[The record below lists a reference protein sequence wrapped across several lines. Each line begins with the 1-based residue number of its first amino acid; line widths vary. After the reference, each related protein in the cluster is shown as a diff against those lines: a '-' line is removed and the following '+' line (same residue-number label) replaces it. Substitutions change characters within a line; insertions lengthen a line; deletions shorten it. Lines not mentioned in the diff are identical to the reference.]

1 MALKE
6 RSGRLVASVRGWSP
20 LRIIGRYGEFPA
32 AINAIEKENLIV
44 PSGQLETLKL
54 EFYRQIAS
62 KQG

>member
-6 RSGRLVASVRGWSP
+6 RSGRLLASVRGWSP

-44 PSGQLETLKL
+44 PSGQSETLKL
-54 EFYRQIAS
+54 AF
-62 KQG
+62 

>member
-1 MALKE
+1 MQVLG
-6 RSGRLVASVRGWSP
+6 SLLASYFTSKP